1 MMKYDLHTLRAF
13 IAIAD
18 EGSISRAALRE
29 HTVPSALSK
38 RVSELEESC
47 GTPLLTRHR
56 RGVALT
62 QAGVE
67 LVVHARRVLEELRLL
82 EGAMGE
88 FQSGLRGHVRLLA
101 NTSAIGQFLPG
112 DMASFLARNPTIKID
127 LEERNSE
134 DIQKQVLSGLADLGI
149 MVVNR
154 SMSVDALVCKP
165 YRTDSLCVMMPKAHP
180 LAARKKIRFA
190 ETLDFDHIGLPRGSA
205 LCELLLDAA
214 ADLGKPMRLRIQATG
229 YDGLRRMVAS
239 GLGIGVLPAGSVLPF
254 LQADQIDARPLDEPW
269 ARRKLMLVSRARSSL
284 TQVARALAE
293 HLEGSADA
301 SVRP

>member
-1 MMKYDLHTLRAF
+1 MKYDLQTLRAF
-13 IAIAD
+13 VTIAD
-18 EGSISRAALRE
+18 EGSISRAAARE
-29 HTVPSALSK
+29 HIVPSALSK

-67 LVVHARRVLEELRLL
+67 LVVHARRVIEELRLL
-82 EGAMGE
+82 EGTMDE

-101 NTSAIGQFLPG
+101 NTSAIGQFLPA
-112 DMASFLARNPTIKID
+112 DMASFLARNLTVKID

-149 MVVNR
+149 MVVNQLT
-154 SMSVDALVCKP
+154 SMDALVSKP
-165 YRTDSLCVMMPKAHP
+165 YRTDRLCVMMPKGHP
-180 LAARKKIRFA
+180 LAALKKIRFN

-205 LCELLLDAA
+205 LCELLLNAA
-214 ADLGKPMRLRIQATG
+214 ALLGKPLKLRIQATG
-229 YDGLRRMVAS
+229 YDGLRRMVSS
-239 GLGIGVLPAGSVLPF
+239 GLGIGILPSGSVLPF
-254 LQADQIDARPLDEPW
+254 LKADGIEARPLDEQW
-269 ARRKLMLVSRARSSL
+269 ARRRLMLVSRSRSSL

-293 HLEGSADA
+293 HLEGSA
-301 SVRP
+301 VRSATQD